1 MAKYRKYL
9 IRRGWVF
16 EESDN
21 PPELW
26 AWLDTAITYN
36 EARDII
42 DSHLN
47 MMEASANYDLPLPNH
62 IIKYEITFQ
71 GNQPTIEVRK
81 QND

>member
-1 MAKYRKYL
+1 MNKYRTYL

-16 EESDN
+16 EESEN

-26 AWLDTAITYN
+26 ASLNIAITYD

-81 QND
+81 SND